1 MSEQRPLGVLFLGP
15 SGTGKSFGASLLCR
29 RIGHRVTVTNG
40 PTEVY
45 EKWNDQ
51 VDATPW
57 EELPLDDDRVTY
69 VLEDLHRLK
78 ESSREVVATLLN
90 YTSRHRFSTT
100 IIIAH
105 SFMSNGLFSLLN
117 FLTDVYVTSNN
128 VNLRSLRVL
137 LKHFYYENANEVVEC
152 FLKLPPHHYL
162 HLRPQQL
169 SFASLTSRLD
179 PASSACAPPAAS
191 DPSGAVKTTLDKDDL
206 IKYFSHLPDSQQYAN
221 LADYILRILPAEC
234 ITAKTL
240 SVSFRNKKKEIK
252 TLSLVDYLHFL
263 MSKEKPPAPFLAF
276 QRHLLRT
283 ACFPSTLI
291 RNEYMKKVSR

>member
-1 MSEQRPLGVLFLGP
+1 MSEQRPLAVLFLGP
-15 SGTGKSFGASLLCR
+15 SGTGKSFGAALLCR
-29 RIGHRVTVTNG
+29 RIGHRVTVING

-45 EKWNDQ
+45 EKWNDR
-51 VDATPW
+51 VDTTTW

-78 ESSREVVATLLN
+78 DASREVVATLMN
-90 YTSRHRFSTT
+90 YTSRHRLSTT

-105 SFMSNGLFSLLN
+105 SFMANGLFSLLN
-117 FLTDVYVTSNN
+117 FLTDIYITSNN

-152 FLKLPPHHYL
+152 FLKLPPQHYL
-162 HLRPQQL
+162 HMRPQQL
-169 SFASLTSRLD
+169 SFVAVTSRLD
-179 PASSACAPPAAS
+179 SAEEPDSQGPESAP
-191 DPSGAVKTTLDKDDL
+191 LDKDDL
-206 IKYFSHLPDSQQYAN
+206 IKYFSHLPDRQQYAN
-221 LADYILRILPAEC
+221 LVDYILRILPPEC
-234 ITAKTL
+234 ITAKNL

-263 MSKEKPPAPFLAF
+263 MSEERPPAPILAF
-276 QRHLLRT
+276 QRHLFRT

-291 RNEYMKKVSR
+291 RNKHMKKYSH